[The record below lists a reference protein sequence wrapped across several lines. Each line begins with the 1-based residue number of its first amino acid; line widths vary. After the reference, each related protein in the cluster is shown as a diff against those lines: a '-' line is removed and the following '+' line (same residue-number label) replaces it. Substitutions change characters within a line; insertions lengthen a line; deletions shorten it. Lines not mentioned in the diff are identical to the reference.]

1 VKRQKGDEV
10 WPWLSGS
17 AVAGASAVGA
27 FAQDPSG
34 GSAVRQKVDAM
45 SNVLGGIIGI
55 LFVVVVMRGLM
66 KRKKRPPQGK

>member
-1 VKRQKGDEV
+1 MKRQKSDEV

-17 AVAGASAVGA
+17 AVAGASAAGA

-34 GSAVRQKVDAM
+34 GSAVRQNVDAV

-55 LFVVVVMRGLM
+55 LFVVFVMRGFM
-66 KRKKRPPQGK
+66 KRKKRPPLGK